1 MIFIKAIFLT
11 LSLLLTSNLW
21 TQVAGSSSD
30 KGLKENTRTI
40 ESAIKKLEKDPTF
53 MPSRFH
59 YSEWSLL
66 DLQSKYLKRRAAAIT
81 LEDMIPLQGYMD
93 RILDYSDWFYVY
105 SRCSAINYKA
115 NELSESTDE
124 YEDLLTGFSL
134 EAIDR
139 FNKEAIFSRSQIIK
153 AAALQHQQSAD
164 IIIKLLVDKY
174 TSISNQYYLK
184 KESYLPDM
192 LVEDLTTCIL
202 LLEVMGEPTWNK

>member
-1 MIFIKAIFLT
+1 M

-21 TQVAGSSSD
+21 TQVVVHSSD
-30 KGLKENTRTI
+30 KSLKENTREI
-40 ESAIKKLEKDPTF
+40 ESAIKKLEQDLTF
-53 MPSRFH
+53 MPSIFH

-66 DLQSKYLKRRAAAIT
+66 DLPSKDLKRRAAAII

-93 RILDYSDWFYVY
+93 HILDYSDWFYVH

-153 AAALQHQQSAD
+153 AGALQHQQSAD

-174 TSISNQYYLK
+174 TIISNKYYLK

-192 LVEDLTTCIL
+192 MVEDLSTCIL
-202 LLEVMGEPTWNK
+202 LLEVMGEPTWNR